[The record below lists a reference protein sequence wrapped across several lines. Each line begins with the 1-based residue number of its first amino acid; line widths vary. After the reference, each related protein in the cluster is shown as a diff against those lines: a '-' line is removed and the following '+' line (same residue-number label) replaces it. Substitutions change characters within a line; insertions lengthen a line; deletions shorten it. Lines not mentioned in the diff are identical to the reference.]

1 MGLLQISDLDRVDER
16 RERERARA
24 SLCDS
29 VSDGE
34 SKINKLKRKKGL
46 YR

>member
-1 MGLLQISDLDRVDER
+1 MGLLQISDLDRVE

-34 SKINKLKRKKGL
+34 SKINNLKRKKGL